1 MDRARMN
8 AESFNLDHRLVEA
21 PYVRIADRKTLPG
34 GDVLIKYDVRF
45 TQPNV
50 ARLDTQ
56 ALHSIEHMSA
66 EFMRNHT
73 DRLIDF
79 SPMGCRTGFYA
90 LTLGLEPDDFL
101 PVLAATCED
110 ILNAQEVPAANATQ
124 CGWGAHHSL
133 AGARA
138 AVAAFLAGRDAWT
151 RVHRDT
157 PYPAATDATATRN
170 SLVNASCP
178 RPGIDGVVDAVILF
192 AMEEEMAPL
201 FGDSLPEPV
210 GVFGPTRAYRVDAGD
225 HVVLAAT
232 TGIGPVSAAQAAG
245 ALLAH
250 IRPGALL
257 SAGTCGGLGDAA
269 VGDVIAAASCRY
281 GDVDATAFGYAPGQ
295 VPGMPEEFAA
305 APSLVA
311 AARDLDGVTVGTL
324 VTSQS
329 FITGPEAAAR
339 VCAACPDA
347 LGADMESAALAQVAY
362 LWDTPFLALRC
373 VSDLCAGNGGATEF
387 STHLDL
393 SAARAARYALT
404 AACGEGYRTG
414 GTPGAE

>member
-1 MDRARMN
+1 
-8 AESFNLDHRLVEA
+8 
-21 PYVRIADRKTLPG
+21 
-34 GDVLIKYDVRF
+34 
-45 TQPNV
+45 
-50 ARLDTQ
+50 
-56 ALHSIEHMSA
+56 
-66 EFMRNHT
+66 
-73 DRLIDF
+73 
-79 SPMGCRTGFYA
+79 
-90 LTLGLEPDDFL
+90 
-101 PVLAATCED
+101 
-110 ILNAQEVPAANATQ
+110 
-124 CGWGAHHSL
+124 
-133 AGARA
+133 
-138 AVAAFLAGRDAWT
+138 
-151 RVHRDT
+151 
-157 PYPAATDATATRN
+157 
-170 SLVNASCP
+170 
-178 RPGIDGVVDAVILF
+178 
-192 AMEEEMAPL
+192 MEEEMAPL